1 MYSVAEVEMIM
12 AKKDDKPKINI
23 DGTEYALD
31 EMSDKARE
39 LLANVQFVDSQIQQ
53 LNNEWAVSDTA
64 RIGYSRALNSEL
76 TNLKDSS

>member
-1 MYSVAEVEMIM
+1 MYSVAEVEVIM

>member
-1 MYSVAEVEMIM
+1 M
-12 AKKDDKPKINI
+12 AKKEDKPKINI

-39 LLANVQFVDSQIQQ
+39 LLANLQFVDSQIQQ

-76 TNLKDSS
+76 ANLKNSS